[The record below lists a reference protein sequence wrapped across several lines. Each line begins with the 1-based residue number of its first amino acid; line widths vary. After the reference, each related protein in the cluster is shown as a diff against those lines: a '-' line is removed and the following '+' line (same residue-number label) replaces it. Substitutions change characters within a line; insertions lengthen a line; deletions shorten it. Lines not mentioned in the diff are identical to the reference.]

1 MKTNKKIFTETIGTE
16 VLSKTIRNSLVPTE
30 TTKINIEKNGLIT
43 DDQFRAE
50 KRASLKEIMDNYYR
64 FYIEKKLSE
73 SNYISQIE
81 WKDLFE
87 AIEAKYK
94 ENNDKTKKELLK
106 IQKEKRT
113 EIYRIFYEDED
124 FKNIFSAK
132 LISDILPNYI
142 RSSELDEE
150 KKEDVMQ
157 TINIFNNFTSSL
169 SDFWNNRKNVFSPED
184 IHTSVCH
191 RIVND
196 NAQIFYQ
203 NLLAFEK
210 IKKDAFEE
218 IKTIEDSNWDLIG
231 EWKLIEIFNYDYYGM
246 LMNQK
251 GIRHYNDVCGVINM
265 HMNLFCQKY
274 KKNKAAYRMRRLH
287 KQILSIDESTFTIP
301 KMFENDEEVYKTINT
316 FFETITEKKIIE
328 RVKNIADNYET
339 FDDSKIYI
347 SNRYY
352 ETLSIFMT
360 GNWKTVEDSLMAF
373 YDKNIVTKS
382 KAKDEKI
389 KKAIKN
395 DSYRSLSS
403 LNDLV
408 KEYNG
413 DKLKNNADDFIKSI
427 KEKIFQV
434 EICKLEYTE
443 KSNLIENEQEMLIL
457 KEKLDLLMEVYHW
470 LKVFIIDEEI
480 QKDNAFYLEV
490 EDIYNEL
497 EPLISIYNKVRNYAT
512 QKPYKKEKI
521 KLNFGI
527 PTLAK
532 GWSKSKEYDNNT
544 IILLR
549 DNKYYLAIFNPKN
562 KPDKK
567 KMEGHLNKEKAT
579 DYKKMVYR
587 LLPGVNKMLP
597 KVFLSKKGIA
607 EYNPSNYILDGYELK
622 KHVKSQNGFDIN
634 FCHDL
639 IDYFK
644 DCLNKHSEYR
654 KFEFKFTNTEDY
666 NDISEFY
673 NEVEKQGYK
682 IEWTYLSQEDVD
694 TWEKNNSIY
703 MFQIYNKDFSDKSK
717 GKDSIHTMYLKN
729 LFSEEN
735 LKDIVL
741 KLDGEA
747 ELFFRK
753 SSIQKPIV
761 HKKGSIL
768 VNRTYKE
775 GEERKQIKDNEYR
788 EIYNYLNN
796 KNNEE
801 ISKEAMDL
809 IKSKK
814 VEYFVSDYDITK
826 DYRYSVDQYF
836 LHLPIKINFKSS
848 KYSNVNEIALK
859 NIAKSDDMHIVGID
873 RGERNLIY
881 VSVIDLQ
888 GNIIEQKNFNI
899 INGVN
904 YKEKLRQR
912 EIERDRARKNWR
924 EVGKIKEL
932 KEGYLSLVVHEI
944 AQLIVKYN
952 AIVVM
957 EDLNRGFKRGRFKVE
972 RQVYQKFENLL
983 ISKLHY
989 LIDKNLEITEEG
1001 GLLRGYQ
1008 MTYQPERLEQ
1018 IGRQCGYIFYVPAAY
1033 TSKIDPTTG
1042 FVAIFDGKKM
1052 EDEKFV
1058 MSFKSI
1064 RYNKEKDMFA
1074 FEFDYRDFETHNVRL
1089 TKNEWRI
1096 FTNGKR
1102 LKREKING
1110 KWGSVKKINLTN
1122 EMVEIMRAFNLN
1134 YLNGEEILLQI
1145 EKLDQ
1150 TERKNICRK
1159 IKELVRYIV
1168 QMRNSL
1174 PDNEEDDYDEIISPV
1189 LNDDGEFFDSSN
1201 YKESA
1206 RLPKDADA
1214 NGAYCIALKGLYEV
1228 KQIKENWD
1236 KNQEFSREVL
1246 KIKHTDWFDFIQNK
1260 RYL

>member
-1 MKTNKKIFTETIGTE
+1 
-16 VLSKTIRNSLVPTE
+16 
-30 TTKINIEKNGLIT
+30 
-43 DDQFRAE
+43 
-50 KRASLKEIMDNYYR
+50 
-64 FYIEKKLSE
+64 
-73 SNYISQIE
+73 
-81 WKDLFE
+81 
-87 AIEAKYK
+87 
-94 ENNDKTKKELLK
+94 
-106 IQKEKRT
+106 
-113 EIYRIFYEDED
+113 
-124 FKNIFSAK
+124 
-132 LISDILPNYI
+132 
-142 RSSELDEE
+142 
-150 KKEDVMQ
+150 
-157 TINIFNNFTSSL
+157 
-169 SDFWNNRKNVFSPED
+169 
-184 IHTSVCH
+184 
-191 RIVND
+191 
-196 NAQIFYQ
+196 
-203 NLLAFEK
+203 
-210 IKKDAFEE
+210 
-218 IKTIEDSNWDLIG
+218 
-231 EWKLIEIFNYDYYGM
+231 
-246 LMNQK
+246 
-251 GIRHYNDVCGVINM
+251 
-265 HMNLFCQKY
+265 
-274 KKNKAAYRMRRLH
+274 
-287 KQILSIDESTFTIP
+287 
-301 KMFENDEEVYKTINT
+301 
-316 FFETITEKKIIE
+316 
-328 RVKNIADNYET
+328 
-339 FDDSKIYI
+339 
-347 SNRYY
+347 
-352 ETLSIFMT
+352 
-360 GNWKTVEDSLMAF
+360 
-373 YDKNIVTKS
+373 
-382 KAKDEKI
+382 
-389 KKAIKN
+389 
-395 DSYRSLSS
+395 
-403 LNDLV
+403 
-408 KEYNG
+408 
-413 DKLKNNADDFIKSI
+413 
-427 KEKIFQV
+427 
-434 EICKLEYTE
+434 
-443 KSNLIENEQEMLIL
+443 
-457 KEKLDLLMEVYHW
+457 
-470 LKVFIIDEEI
+470 
-480 QKDNAFYLEV
+480 
-490 EDIYNEL
+490 
-497 EPLISIYNKVRNYAT
+497 
-512 QKPYKKEKI
+512 
-521 KLNFGI
+521 
-527 PTLAK
+527 
-532 GWSKSKEYDNNT
+532 
-544 IILLR
+544 LLR

-607 EYNPSNYILDGYELK
+607 EYNPSNYILDGYKLK

-809 IKSKK
+809 IKTKK

-826 DYRYSVDQYF
+826 DYRYSIDQYF

-989 LIDKNLEITEEG
+989 LIDKNSEITEEG